1 MTTHRYILFIS
12 LVLTVRTTFAQ
23 LGSERLDTTISI
35 FWNPDLKV
43 RVQIFDPE
51 EPDIKKKNAVLSL
64 YSLDQGS
71 QRILFRDSIFAYTPL
86 FRIMDLDGDGIQDL
100 LVYNANNGPENLS
113 YHLYLVNQK
122 LGRLTRV
129 KDFERVFNP
138 YYDQK
143 QCLIFGYESFERK
156 IILHHYQ
163 IDKKG
168 ALSMTS
174 WR

>member
-1 MTTHRYILFIS
+1 MTAYRHILFIS
-12 LVLTVRTTFAQ
+12 LVLTIGTASAQ
-23 LGSERLDTTISI
+23 LSSERLDSTISI
-35 FWNPDLKV
+35 FWNPNLKV
-43 RVQIFDPE
+43 RVQILDPE
-51 EPDIKKKNAVLSL
+51 EPDIKKKNAVLTL

-71 QRILFRDSIFAYTPL
+71 QRILFRDSIFAYKLL

-100 LVYNANNGPENLS
+100 LVNNTNNGPENLS

-143 QCLIFGYESFERK
+143 QCFIFGYESFERK

-168 ALSMTS
+168 ALSMTT